1 MSSSSKKT
9 KTKVNRKTHKRISKN
24 TYFMNLA
31 TEASKRSHD
40 AETQVGCVLVSN
52 ATDNILGTGYNGFVR
67 GANDENLPNLRPDK
81 YEYMVHSEMNLLI
94 SLARLGGIGT
104 NNTTLY
110 CTWSP
115 CVNCMRM
122 LYQAGITRVIV
133 RNAYRDFDKLKE
145 MKDLMITQKETPE
158 GYLELSYSIKK

>member
-1 MSSSSKKT
+1 MKLKETSAN
-9 KTKVNRKTHKRISKN
+9 KVNRKNHKRISKH
-24 TYFMNLA
+24 TYFMNMA
-31 TEASKRSHD
+31 SEAAKRSHD
-40 AETQVGCVLVSN
+40 AQTQVGCVLVSN
-52 ATDNILGTGYNGFVR
+52 STDNVLGTGYNGFVR
-67 GANDENLPNLRPDK
+67 GADDSKLPNLRPEK
-81 YEYMVHSEMNLLI
+81 YEYIVHSEMNLLI

-133 RNAYRDFDKLKE
+133 REKYRDFDNLKSL
-145 MKDLMITQKETPE
+145 KDLKISESKTPE
-158 GYLELSYSIKK
+158 GYFELSYSVK

>member
-1 MSSSSKKT
+1 MAKKAVIP
-9 KTKVNRKTHKRISKN
+9 KINRKKHKRISKH

-31 TEASKRSHD
+31 VEAAKRSHD
-40 AETQVGCVLVSN
+40 AQTQVGCILVSN

-67 GANDENLPNLRPDK
+67 GANDENLPNLRPEK
-81 YEYMVHSEMNLLI
+81 YEYIVHSEMNLLI
-94 SLARLGGIGT
+94 SLARMGGIGT

-115 CVNCMRM
+115 CINCMRM

-133 RNAYRDFDKLKE
+133 KNAYRDFDKLKN
-145 MKDLMITQKETPE
+145 MKDLMITEKNTPE